1 MLQAVVV
8 MLEVAVL
15 LVLLLAGG
23 TGADLANKV
32 QEITYQNSD
41 TALLP
46 CDIRDGS
53 FNLLY
58 SEPV

>member
-8 MLEVAVL
+8 MLEEAVL
-15 LVLLLAGG
+15 LVLLLAG

-58 SEPV
+58 HEPV